1 MVTLKEYERAVAAL
15 DMPLQRYLLIMVIP
29 LSITSLIVA
38 VFMILVLPATFS
50 GLFIFIP
57 IAIPLIT
64 IPGVIMYPMSVAQS
78 KGHHINHN
86 MHYFISHLGVLATS
100 GEPPV
105 QLFETIGNKEKEY
118 GPLAEECE
126 KVASL
131 VKDWHMGLSDACR
144 FTAKRTPSEIFSD
157 FLERVA
163 FGLESGAEM
172 EEYLVNEQEVVMA
185 EYENMYRSTLNRI
198 EEIKGLFNG
207 LMMSVIFLI
216 MFMIL
221 MAVLVG
227 IPTTW
232 MMGGILGLV
241 IMVEGGFIFL
251 VKARIPP
258 DQVWANSGI
267 EEILWPRLRFV
278 LPLALLGG
286 FLLGLTLYLFTTWH
300 LAIVTALAAS
310 PLIVPGYL
318 ANKEETQIK
327 RRDDNF
333 PAFIR
338 SMGASTAARGGDE
351 RAVLRH
357 LRHHDFGP
365 LTDTI
370 RGLYTRLQL
379 RIDDEMAWELF
390 TTEAGSTLIDRF
402 TQMYDEAV
410 EAGGSPQR
418 IGHLISTNMVRII
431 GLRKLRYELSG
442 GFRGTMFGIAVGA
455 SFALFIGVG
464 VIDMLSGLFSQFSE
478 IGADSAT
485 GAGVAVPSLISISGV
500 NIPLMET
507 LAIVVLLVNAAM
519 SAVMTRMADG
529 GTLQRSYQDFTMLV
543 WVSNAVALGSAW
555 VMTSFLGASFS
566 T

>member
-1 MVTLKEYERAVAAL
+1 MVTLKEYERAVAAI

-29 LSITSLIVA
+29 LTITSLFVA
-38 VFMILVLPATFS
+38 VFMTLFLPGTFS
-50 GLFIFIP
+50 GYLVLIP
-57 IAIPLIT
+57 WAIPVFV
-64 IPGVIMYPMSVAQS
+64 IPGVILYPLSVAHS

-126 KVASL
+126 KIASL

-198 EEIKGLFNG
+198 DEIKALFNG

-258 DQVWANSGI
+258 DQVWANAGM
-267 EEILWPRLRFV
+267 EEILWPKLRFS
-278 LPLALLGG
+278 LPLAMLGA
-286 FLLGLTLYLFTTWH
+286 FLIGLTLYLFTTWH
-300 LAIVTALAAS
+300 LALVTALAAT
-310 PLIVPGYL
+310 PLAIPGYI
-318 ANKEETQIK
+318 ANRQETQLK
-327 RRDDNF
+327 RRDDNY

-365 LTDTI
+365 LTDNI
-370 RGLYTRLQL
+370 RGLYTRLQV

-402 TQMYDEAV
+402 TQMYDEAI
-410 EAGGSPQR
+410 EAGGSPQK
-418 IGHLISTNMVRII
+418 IGALISSNMVRII

-442 GFRGTMFGIAVGA
+442 GFRGTMFGIAVGTA
-455 SFALFIGVG
+455 FALFIGVG
-464 VIDMLSGLFSQFSE
+464 VIDMLSGLFSQFAD
-478 IGADSAT
+478 IGS
-485 GAGVAVPSLISISGV
+485 GAGGAAVSVPSIISVTGV

-507 LAIVVLLVNAAM
+507 MAILVLLINAAM

-529 GTLQRSYQDFTMLV
+529 GTLQRAYQDFSLLV
-543 WVSNAVALGSAW
+543 WVSNAVALGSAY
-555 VMTSFLGASFS
+555 VMSSFLGASFA